1 MIFFYPLE
9 TNPASPLL
17 LGDPVTAAWAQR
29 AGGEPIYLCMPSVG
43 ELWHMIF
50 ASRKVAENRTRLL
63 QFLSGFSI
71 IPFEEADAVEF
82 GQVQTTLKLKGRP
95 IPQIDVQI
103 AAMARCRNLTLL
115 TADAH
120 FQFVPNL
127 RTENWLS

>member
-1 MIFFYPLE
+1 
-9 TNPASPLL
+9 
-17 LGDPVTAAWAQR
+17 
-29 AGGEPIYLCMPSVG
+29 
-43 ELWHMIF
+43 MIF